1 MMNKILPIGAIALA
15 LVAGGAWYMT
25 QGNSSS
31 PATTAIPGAANAQTA
46 DVDTSGVVE
55 MVVGNPD
62 ASVQVIEYASF
73 TCPHCA
79 TFHENTYKQL
89 KADYI
94 DTDKIGFTFREVYF
108 DKFGMWASMIAR
120 CDGPD
125 KFFGITDMMMKGQST
140 WARAGSE
147 GEIAD
152 ELRKIG
158 RLAGMDGEQID
169 ACLTDG
175 DKLQALVAWYQ
186 KNASADEIRSTP
198 SFVINGELYSNM
210 SYADFKTLLDE
221 KLGE

>member
-1 MMNKILPIGAIALA
+1 MMNKILPIGAVALA

-25 QGNSSS
+25 QGASTPGS
-31 PATTAIPGAANAQTA
+31 TALPGAANAQSA
-46 DVDTSGVVE
+46 DVDTSSVIE
-55 MVVGNPD
+55 MVEGNPE
-62 ASVQVIEYASF
+62 AAVQVIEYASF

-79 TFHENTYKQL
+79 SFHENTYKQL

-94 DTDKIGFTFREVYF
+94 DTGKIGFTFREVYF

-120 CDGPD
+120 CDGPE

-147 GEIAD
+147 GAIAD

-158 RLAGMDGEQID
+158 RLAGMESEQIE

-175 DKLQALVAWYQ
+175 DKLQTLVAWYQ
-186 KNASADEIRSTP
+186 QNATKDEIRSTP

-210 SYADFKTLLDE
+210 SYADFKALLDE